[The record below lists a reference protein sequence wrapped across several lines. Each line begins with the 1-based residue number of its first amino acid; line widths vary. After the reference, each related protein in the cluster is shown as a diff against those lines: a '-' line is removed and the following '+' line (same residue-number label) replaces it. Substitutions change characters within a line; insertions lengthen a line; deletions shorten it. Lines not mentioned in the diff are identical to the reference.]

1 MKKIFFLSLLAL
13 VMASCT
19 NDELVSGNSG
29 NDDATLDQASSFLT
43 IKMRT
48 ANAINMTR
56 ANEGNDLTGDDNS
69 TSGDATTTPPE
80 YENGT
85 ADENAVT
92 RVRFF
97 FFDENGN
104 ACGVHHNS
112 ASDTYN
118 SFIDW
123 YPTDGD
129 VPNPYPGENGQDNPA
144 NPGDN
149 TSVVPGNSGNPGK
162 TVEKVLTA
170 TLGLNMK
177 EANSQPAK
185 VMAIINPTAKVLNL
199 PNATNNA
206 DNVNGPSLP
215 QLQDVVEDYL
225 TGLTQN
231 NFVMSNSVYLDANK
245 EIANKEIRY
254 TTVID
259 NKSIALT
266 PEVAA
271 ENPVTIYVER
281 VLARL
286 DLGFEDD
293 FFEKEDNKTID
304 GEQLPIFKA
313 TSLKKRDVEDDGKV
327 TEGGEEDIYVKFLG
341 WNVTRTANM
350 SRLVKEINEM
360 WEDES
365 VLGAEP
371 WNTKDYR
378 RSFWAINPDKKKNTA
393 FDYQYGTFEEP
404 KNNDVDNNVNI
415 AQALELPIEKGEF
428 TTTYL
433 QENAAPCSE
442 PNAAPEACS
451 QVIIAAQ
458 LVDENGKKV
467 DLAQWGYNYYTL
479 EGLKRQLAN
488 VLGQLYMVNTTTGQ
502 EKYTRIEPKHIDFQY
517 EDPANANNEKNYYVY
532 AVLSDE
538 ASKATWQLG
547 NAEGTEAFAKA
558 EDVNKYIRD
567 MVNHAMIWKDGYTYY
582 FFPIKHL
589 GEAGTS
595 GETGVVRNHI
605 YRCKIKSVAG
615 LGVPVYEPD
624 QIIIPEDP
632 GKDDAIIDAEIRILQ
647 WRVVEQ
653 GYDLVWE

>member
-56 ANEGNDLTGDDNS
+56 ANEDNDLTDDDNS
-69 TSGDATTTPPE
+69 TDGDATTTPPE

-199 PNATNNA
+199 PNATNDA

-231 NFVMSNSVYLDANK
+231 NFVMSNSVYLD
-245 EIANKEIRY
+245 ANKEIRY

-293 FFEKEDNKTID
+293 FFEKEDNETID

-313 TSLKKRDVEDDGKV
+313 TRLKKKQDNITKDV
-327 TEGGEEDIYVKFLG
+327 EEDIYVKFLG

-350 SRLVKEINEM
+350 SRLVKEINKD
-360 WEDES
+360 WEN

-371 WNTKDYR
+371 WNTNDYH
-378 RSFWAINPDKKKNTA
+378 RSFWAINPDMAKNPA

-404 KNNDVDNNVNI
+404 KKNNVDNNVNI
-415 AQALELPIEKGEF
+415 AQALKFPTGKGKF

-433 QENAAPCSE
+433 QENAASYAE
-442 PNAAPEACS
+442 PNAEPEACS

-458 LVDENGKKV
+458 LVDKAGKQV

-479 EGLKRQLAN
+479 EGLKTQLAN
-488 VLGQLYMVNTTTGQ
+488 VLGQLYMVNTTGQ
-502 EKYTRIEPKHIDFQY
+502 EKYTRIKPEQIDFQY

-532 AVLSDE
+532 AVLSDG
-538 ASKATWQLG
+538 ASNAKWQLG
-547 NAEGTEAFAKA
+547 NTDTPQKTFEDA